1 MIKYTL
7 RCASKHHFEAWFKSG
22 ANFEEQKEK
31 GLLRCPECGSD
42 EVEKALMAP
51 SIVTR
56 KGRPNRAVAERPRA
70 PNESAAPAP
79 SSPPQEYSPVS
90 LEPKPEKV
98 TELMRQLRTFVESN
112 TVDVG
117 RRFAEEARKIHYE
130 ETEPRGIRGEATAS
144 EVEEL
149 QKEGIEVAPLPRLP
163 EDNN

>member
-7 RCASKHHFEAWFKSG
+7 RCASEHHFEAWFQSS
-22 ANFEEQKEK
+22 ASFEEQKKE

-42 EVEKALMAP
+42 GIEKAPMAP
-51 SIVTR
+51 NVVTR
-56 KGRPNRAVAERPRA
+56 KGSSKRPVAERPRA
-70 PNESAAPAP
+70 PNESAASAP

-98 TELMRQLRTFVESN
+98 TELMRQLRSFVESN

-130 ETEPRGIRGEATAS
+130 EAEPRGIRGEATAT
-144 EVEEL
+144 EVEDLRE
-149 QKEGIEVAPLPRLP
+149 EGIQVSPLPRLP